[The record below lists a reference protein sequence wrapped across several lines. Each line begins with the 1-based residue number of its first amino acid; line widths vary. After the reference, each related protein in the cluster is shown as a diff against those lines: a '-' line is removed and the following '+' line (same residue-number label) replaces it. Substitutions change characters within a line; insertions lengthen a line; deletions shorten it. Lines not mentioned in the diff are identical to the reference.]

1 MKIKLTGKNME
12 LTDALKSYTEK
23 RLSKLDKF
31 LGDNCEAQVVMSL
44 EKGRHRVE
52 VTIPLN
58 GVILRG
64 EEAGYD
70 MYASIDEVVDKL
82 ERQVK
87 KYRTRLQK
95 KTKRESLKD
104 VAFGGE
110 AAEKEEIGQLVRT
123 KKVELF
129 PMSVEEAIMQMD
141 LLGHSFFMFLNADSG
156 NINVVYKRRDGNYGL
171 IEPQGL

>member
-1 MKIKLTGKNME
+1 MRIKFTGKNIN
-12 LTDALKSYTEK
+12 LSDALKSYTEK

-44 EKGRHRVE
+44 EKGRHRIE

-64 EEAGYD
+64 EEVDYD
-70 MYASIDEVVDKL
+70 MYTSIDQVVDKL

-95 KTKRESLKD
+95 KTRRESLKD
-104 VAFGGE
+104 VPVAGE
-110 AAEKEEIGQLVRT
+110 ATEKEEIGQLVRT
-123 KKVELF
+123 KKVELL

-141 LLGHSFFMFLNADSG
+141 LLGHSFFMFLNAESG

-171 IEPQGL
+171 IEPQGI